1 MAEDND
7 CRHFHFVGICG
18 TAMGAVAAAMKER
31 GCVVSGSDEH
41 VYEPMAGFLKE
52 KGIVIA
58 EGYASENIPPQADM
72 VVIGNAMSR
81 GNPEVEAILER
92 RIAYTSLPQL
102 LKDEFLWGRRNLV
115 VTGTHGKTTTASML
129 AHLLR
134 ACGRDP
140 GYMIGGIARDLGR
153 GCSFSGS
160 EFFVLEGDE
169 YDTAFFDKRSK
180 FVHYLPEVV
189 IINNIEFDHADIFE
203 DLDAIK
209 KSFRNMLNIVPGNGA
224 VLVNGDDEHA
234 LEVAKGCHA
243 QVLRV
248 GFDAQC
254 ERRITDV
261 EYGPGISRFTV
272 HGISCEIPM
281 DGEFNVRNAAMALCA
296 ACFVGLEEG
305 QLSGSLAGFSGVAR
319 RQELRGEEAGVKV
332 IDDFGHH
339 PTAIRATLG
348 AIRQRYPGSRIWA
361 LFEPRSNT
369 SRRNLMQ
376 DELVEALSMADG
388 VFVCPVTDSGKVP
401 EGQLLD
407 VGAVVEALAGKGRQA
422 FMEPGAEAIVTK
434 LKSLAE
440 AGDTVVVLSNG
451 GFDGIHVKLL
461 QALGEEQEE

>member
-1 MAEDND
+1 
-7 CRHFHFVGICG
+7 
-18 TAMGAVAAAMKER
+18 MGAVAAAMKER

-41 VYEPMAGFLKE
+41 VYEPMSSFLEE
-52 KGIVIA
+52 KGIIIK
-58 EGYASENIPPQADM
+58 EGYGADNIPMQADT

-81 GNPEVEAILER
+81 GNPEVEAVLER
-92 RIAYTSLPQL
+92 RLAYTSLPGL
-102 LKDEFLWGRRNLV
+102 LRDEFLRGRRNLV

-129 AHLLR
+129 AHLLQS
-134 ACGRDP
+134 CGREP

-153 GCSFSGS
+153 GCRFSDS

-203 DLDAIK
+203 DLEAIK
-209 KSFRNMLNIVPGNGA
+209 KSFRNMLNIVPRNGA
-224 VLVNGDDEHA
+224 VFVNGDDQHA
-234 LEVAKGCHA
+234 LDVVSGCHA

-254 ERRITDV
+254 ERQITEV
-261 EYGPGISRFTV
+261 EYGPGCSRFTI
-272 HGISCEIPM
+272 HGVVCEIPM
-281 DGEFNVRNAAMALCA
+281 DGEFNVRNAAMAFCA
-296 ACFVGLEEG
+296 ACFSGIEEV
-305 QLSGSLAGFSGVAR
+305 QITESLSGFSGVAR

-348 AIRQRYPGSRIWA
+348 AIRQRYPGSRVWA

-376 DELVEALSMADG
+376 DELADSLSVADG
-388 VFVCPVTDSGKVP
+388 VFVCPVTDCGKVP
-401 EGQLLD
+401 AGQLLNVEAV
-407 VGAVVEALAGKGRQA
+407 VGALGEMGRMA
-422 FMEPGAEAIVTK
+422 FVEPGADAIVTK
-434 LKSLAE
+434 FKSLAE
-440 AGDTVVVLSNG
+440 PGDVVVVLSNG

-461 QALGEEQEE
+461 EALSAGKQG